1 MLSPLSDYTF
11 QIVAAGTM
19 LLGLASGVTGTFAVL
34 RKESLIGDGLSH
46 ASFPGVVAAF
56 MFLAVKDLEVLLTGA
71 AVASLLCMAAIALT
85 VRYTKVKFDA
95 ALATF
100 LAAFFGVG
108 MMLMTYVQ
116 HTDNPNQAG
125 LSKFIFG
132 QAATML
138 ARDVEITAA
147 VAVMILLLAV
157 IFWKELKLV
166 AFDADFARSLQLPVR
181 MTQLVYGLMLVASI
195 IIGLQSVGAILMSSL
210 LIAPAVAARQW
221 TDNLGIMAVLA
232 GGIGALSCG
241 IGTYASA
248 IVKGLPTGP
257 AIVVAASIVVL
268 LSLLFAPGRG
278 IIARYRVHREA
289 RRRWKEG
296 DINVRPN

>member
-1 MLSPLSDYTF
+1 
-11 QIVAAGTM
+11 
-19 LLGLASGVTGTFAVL
+19 
-34 RKESLIGDGLSH
+34 
-46 ASFPGVVAAF
+46 
-56 MFLAVKDLEVLLTGA
+56 
-71 AVASLLCMAAIALT
+71 
-85 VRYTKVKFDA
+85 
-95 ALATF
+95 
-100 LAAFFGVG
+100 
-108 MMLMTYVQ
+108 
-116 HTDNPNQAG
+116 
-125 LSKFIFG
+125 
-132 QAATML
+132 ML

-147 VAVMILLLAV
+147 VAAMILLLAV

-221 TDNLGIMAVLA
+221 TDNLGTMAVLA

>member
-138 ARDVEITAA
+138 ARDVVAA
-147 VAVMILLLAV
+147 MILLLAV

-181 MTQLVYGLMLVASI
+181 VTQLVYGLMLVASI

-221 TDNLGIMAVLA
+221 TDNLGTMAVLA

>member
-19 LLGLASGVTGTFAVL
+19 LVGLASGVTGTFAVL

-147 VAVMILLLAV
+147 VAAMILLLAV
-157 IFWKELKLV
+157 IFWKELKLGRLMPISR
-166 AFDADFARSLQLPVR
+166 A
-181 MTQLVYGLMLVASI
+181 VY
-195 IIGLQSVGAILMSSL
+195 
-210 LIAPAVAARQW
+210 
-221 TDNLGIMAVLA
+221 
-232 GGIGALSCG
+232 SCP
-241 IGTYASA
+241 S
-248 IVKGLPTGP
+248 
-257 AIVVAASIVVL
+257 
-268 LSLLFAPGRG
+268 
-278 IIARYRVHREA
+278 E
-289 RRRWKEG
+289 
-296 DINVRPN
+296 

>member
-1 MLSPLSDYTF
+1 MWAPLSDYTF

-19 LLGLASGVTGTFAVL
+19 LLGLATGVTGTFAVL

-46 ASFPGVVAAF
+46 ASFPGVVLAF
-56 MFLAVKDLEVLLTGA
+56 MLLAVKDLEILLAGA
-71 AVASLLCMAAIALT
+71 AAASLLCMALIAAT

-100 LAAFFGVG
+100 LAAFFGTG

-147 VAVMILLLAV
+147 VAALILLLAIV
-157 IFWKELKLV
+157 FWKELKLV
-166 AFDADFARSLQLPVR
+166 AFDADFARSLQLPVKL
-181 MTQLVYGLMLVASI
+181 TQAVYGLMLVASI

-221 TDNLGIMAVLA
+221 TDNLGTMAVLA
-232 GGIGALSCG
+232 GLIGAVSCG
-241 IGTYASA
+241 VGTYASA
-248 IVKGLPTGP
+248 VVSGLPTGP
-257 AIVVAASIVVL
+257 AIVVAASLVVVA
-268 LSLLFAPGRG
+268 SLLFAPGRG
-278 IIARYRVHREA
+278 MIARAHVRREA

-296 DINVRPN
+296 DIDVGAN

>member
-1 MLSPLSDYTF
+1 MWAPLSDYTL

-56 MFLAVKDLEVLLTGA
+56 MLWAVKDLEVLLAGA
-71 AVASLLCMAAIALT
+71 AVAALLCMALIALT

-100 LAAFFGVG
+100 LATFFGAG

-147 VAVMILLLAV
+147 VAAMILLLAAV
-157 IFWKELKLV
+157 FWKELKLV
-166 AFDADFARSLQLPVR
+166 AFDVDFARSLQLPVKL
-181 MTQLVYGLMLVASI
+181 TQLVYGLMLVASI

-221 TDNLGIMAVLA
+221 TDNLGTMAVLA
-232 GGIGALSCG
+232 GLIGAGSCG
-241 IGTYASA
+241 VGTYASA
-248 IVKGLPTGP
+248 VVNGLPTGP
-257 AIVVAASIVVL
+257 AIVVAASIVVVV
-268 LSLLFAPGRG
+268 SLLAAPGRG
-278 IIARYRVHREA
+278 ILARRRVRREA
-289 RRRWKEG
+289 RRRWKECEIDVG
-296 DINVRPN
+296 TN